1 MEMLTVVG
9 TKFETTSKALNKA
22 LDGYVKAI
30 QNGQK
35 ASEDMAKNL
44 YTIKS
49 KELWKNGEDFVE
61 INGVVCE
68 TFGAVANVIGIGKQH
83 AYKLANAYELKH
95 DESIEGRLEP
105 FNISQVTEMVTLAPT
120 DIMVLVDE
128 GLIVST
134 MTLKQIRDAVYSY
147 KHTDDED
154 VEDDVQGDAEGDV
167 EDDEPVGNTYKVV
180 ISGVEFVI
188 EDIKVQKAISKI
200 LEKNGIISVVE
211 D

>member
-1 MEMLTVVG
+1 MEMLTLVG

-49 KELWKNGEDFVE
+49 KELWKDGEDFVE

-83 AYKLANAYELKH
+83 AYKLASAYELKH
-95 DESIEGRLEP
+95 DESVEERLAP
-105 FNISQVTEMVTLAPT
+105 FNISQVTEMVTLSAT

-128 GLIVST
+128 GLIVSS
-134 MTLKQIRDAVYSY
+134 MTLKQIRDAVYNY
-147 KHTDDED
+147 KHADDE
-154 VEDDVQGDAEGDV
+154 DVQGDAEGEGDV
-167 EDDEPVGNTYKVV
+167 EDDGEPVDNTYKVV

-188 EDIKVQKAISKI
+188 EDIKVQKAISKV

>member
-1 MEMLTVVG
+1 MLTLVG
-9 TKFETTSKALNKA
+9 AKFETTSKALNKA

-44 YTIKS
+44 YIIKS
-49 KELWKNGEDFVE
+49 KELWKDGEDFVE

-83 AYKLANAYELKH
+83 AYKLASAYELKH
-95 DESIEGRLEP
+95 DESVEERLVP
-105 FNISQVTEMVTLAPT
+105 FNISQVTEMVTLSAT

-128 GLIVST
+128 GLIVPS
-134 MTLKQIRDAVYSY
+134 MTLKQIRDAVYNY
-147 KHTDDED
+147 KHADDE
-154 VEDDVQGDAEGDV
+154 DVQGDAEGDTEGDV
-167 EDDEPVGNTYKVV
+167 EDDEPVDNTYKVV

-188 EDIKVQKAISKI
+188 EDIKVQRAISKV